1 MIFVSLNSMLSPRNL
16 HSQALETPTFHLPPS
31 EGAGRAG
38 CNTGWFSFC
47 DHHFQSDNTQDLWR
61 GLLEE
66 GDHWRDI
73 YDDMHKVYHHCH
85 HTHHDGHHNPNYHQ
99 PSQYEKFTKSKILKK
114 QEQRHATHQLHRGVE
129 DGDLIQRFLEIF

>member
-38 CNTGWFSFC
+38 CNTSWFSFC
-47 DHHFQSDNTQDLWR
+47 DHHFQSNNTQDLWR

-85 HTHHDGHHNPNYHQ
+85 HTRHDANYHQ

-114 QEQRHATHQLHRGVE
+114 TGAAPRNPPIAQRCRGRRSHSEV
-129 DGDLIQRFLEIF
+129 F